1 MAEIM
6 TIILVRVNSRQKQRV
21 LVTVKLLWLD
31 LPTSPAK
38 TSEALS
44 NTAATKRGILSYW
57 LIFNGLLFP
66 SENIAHDFQ
75 CFPGCQPL
83 DVKKKKKKK
92 TS

>member
-44 NTAATKRGILSYW
+44 NTAATK
-57 LIFNGLLFP
+57 
-66 SENIAHDFQ
+66 
-75 CFPGCQPL
+75 
-83 DVKKKKKKK
+83 
-92 TS
+92 